1 MSDIEVSVVMPCLN
15 EASTV
20 GVCVEKALRTMEELG
35 VKGEVVVADNGST
48 DDSVAV
54 AEKAGARVVHQSE
67 KGYGNA
73 YIKGFQEAKG
83 KYIIMG
89 DADDSY
95 DFTDLKRF
103 IEPLRSGYDMVMGTR
118 IKGKI
123 EKGAMPLMHRYFG
136 VPVLTGM
143 LNLLFRSGISD
154 AHCGMRSF
162 TRQAYDRMYLG
173 TAGMEFAS
181 EMVIKA
187 KHADLKIYEIKITL
201 HPDGRSG
208 KPHLKSFSDGWRHV
222 RFMLNYKPGFL
233 YLLPGWILFILGLAG
248 LLTVIVAAPVAGFS
262 GLKPVYWA
270 LAGAFAAFS
279 GYFILLMG
287 IIAQAKNYTGHFPKA
302 EKFIAKYYRKFNSGR
317 MIRTG
322 IISMTVGL
330 MLTISTWGLKHSDF
344 AGFTILGLLITA
356 VGGVTVL
363 ASFLLGQMNIFGKE

>member
-20 GVCVEKALRTMEELG
+20 GICVEKALRTMKELG
-35 VKGEVVVADNGST
+35 VKGEIVVADNGSI
-48 DDSVAV
+48 DDSAAV

-73 YIKGFQEAKG
+73 YMKGFQEAKG
-83 KYIIMG
+83 KYIVMG

-123 EKGAMPLMHRYFG
+123 VKGAMPFLHRYFG

-162 TRQAYDRMYLG
+162 TREAYDRMHLE

-181 EMVIKA
+181 EMIIKA
-187 KHADLKIYEIKITL
+187 KHGDLKIYEIKITL
-201 HPDGRSG
+201 HPDGRPG
-208 KPHLKSFSDGWRHV
+208 KPHLKSFTDGWRHA
-222 RFMLNYKPGFL
+222 RFMLNYKPSFL
-233 YLLPGWILFILGLAG
+233 YFLPGWILFVLGWTG
-248 LLTVIVAAPVAGFS
+248 LWAVIIAAPIAGFS
-262 GLKPVYWA
+262 GLKPVYWE
-270 LAGAFAAFS
+270 LICAFAALC
-279 GYFILLMG
+279 GYFILLLG
-287 IIAQAKNYTGHFPKA
+287 IIAHAKNYTGHFPKA
-302 EKFIAKYYRKFNSGR
+302 EKYIVKFYRRFNSGSG
-317 MIRTG
+317 IWTG
-322 IISMTVGL
+322 ILSTLAGL
-330 MLTISTWGLKHSDF
+330 ILTIGTWGMKHSDF
-344 AGFTILGLLITA
+344 TGLTILGLLITA
-356 VGGVTVL
+356 LGVITIL